1 MDSCPR
7 QPRRSKGLALYFPR
21 SRAVRNRVGWHLV
34 ENYRTARDLMQ
45 ILFMVGLF
53 SLSMA
58 MLAMGQNSWAASS
71 ATNSQSVLRIST
83 DFGGTVRV
91 NSTAK
96 LLAGLPPSYPGHF
109 SIAETQ
115 SWKEHSAAMRSAW
128 TQVSSVRVAAM
139 SVWRDNAINSTC
151 PSGKT
156 LLYPFSGPDFFNA
169 YWLFPDC
176 ANYVLF
182 GLEHIGEVPEV
193 ENVSDR
199 DLSRLL
205 VDVRIAVSDLVDRNY
220 FITENMSR
228 QLRTPQ
234 LRGVIPLLIIPMAL
248 SEVEILRIVPHELP
262 RQLRARGAHSPRN
275 VDKPAKNP
283 LRQLNGITIEFRK
296 PGKSM
301 IQRLHYFTLDA
312 TDEGLEHYPEF
323 LTFLQSLAPTNTYLK
338 AASYLLHGREFRRL
352 RNTLLDVSD
361 FLLQDDTGL
370 PYYFLQPKRWNVQL
384 YGRYQTPIP
393 PFERAFQASLDKA
406 YRASRPEPLPFE
418 FGYSFSDKRDNR
430 SNALI
435 GRKLLAA
442 QLKTVSIPKEA
453 SPATVRK

>member
-1 MDSCPR
+1 MR
-7 QPRRSKGLALYFPR
+7 IR
-21 SRAVRNRVGWHLV
+21 
-34 ENYRTARDLMQ
+34 
-45 ILFMVGLF
+45 FMAGLF

-58 MLAMGQNSWAASS
+58 MLLAVAQNSLAASS
-71 ATNSQSVLRIST
+71 TATSQSGLRIST

-109 SIAETQ
+109 GIAETQ
-115 SWKEHSAAMRSAW
+115 SWKDHSAAMRSAW
-128 TQVSSVRVAAM
+128 AQVSSVRVTAM
-139 SVWRDNAINSTC
+139 SAWRDNAINSTC

-176 ANYVLF
+176 ENYVLF

-193 ENVSDR
+193 ENVADR

-205 VDVRIAVSDLVDRNY
+205 ADVRIAVSDLVDRNY

-228 QLRTPQ
+228 QLRTAQ
-234 LRGVIPLLIIPMAL
+234 LRGVTPLLIIPMAL

-262 RQLRARGAHSPRN
+262 RQLRARGTLLTKTIE
-275 VDKPAKNP
+275 KPVKTP
-283 LRQLNGITIEFRK
+283 MRQLNGITIEFRK

-301 IQRLHYFTLDA
+301 VQRLHYFSLDA
-312 TDEGLEHYPEF
+312 TDDGLEHYPEF
-323 LTFLQSLAPTNTYLK
+323 VAFLQSLAPTNTFLK
-338 AASYLLHGREFRRL
+338 AASYLLHGREFRKL
-352 RNTLLDVSD
+352 RNTLLEISD

-370 PYYFLQPKRWNVQL
+370 PFYALQPKRWNVRL
-384 YGRYQTPIP
+384 YGRYETPIP
-393 PFERAFQASLDKA
+393 PFERAFQPGLDKA
-406 YRASRPEPLPFE
+406 YRAARPEPLPFE

-430 SNALI
+430 SNVLI
-435 GRKLLAA
+435 GRKMLIA
-442 QLKTVSIPKEA
+442 QTETVSIRREA
-453 SPATVRK
+453 SPGTVRK